1 MWANLLLL
9 LGSNAA
15 RAEVLAASR
24 EILKKYGLAV
34 AKNFFSKLSKEELIS
49 LSKKELLELAELNLK
64 SSGRQ
69 VIDAKIFSKS
79 NARKLAGKFNQGIDA
94 IENRTRAYL
103 EAKSLTVLTQRGIDA
118 TYNPQLRSIR
128 AAFGLKNPKV
138 QELTGFRATKV
149 YRKARGLSS
158 NTLEGAL
165 FPQSSRQAFG
175 VYYLR
180 GVIGEGTASSLNS
193 LLVGVPRATLATPR
207 ARAFVR
213 ATQAEIKYLRSV
225 GQIKNASQLSKA
237 LKNATAQARNL
248 YGPQDP
254 FYRSKI
260 AGYVSGRLTVP
271 LASTYVFV
279 DNDERKKNI
288 QKFNKSIPD
297 FAKKTA
303 KQKVRT
309 YVDSYTRQ
317 DGIRVRGHYRQLE
330 VAAT

>member
-15 RAEVLAASR
+15 RTEVLAASK
-24 EILKKYGLAV
+24 EILKRYGLSV
-34 AKNFFSKLSKEELIS
+34 AKNFFGKLTKEELIS
-49 LSKKELLELAELNLK
+49 LSKKELVDLAELSLK
-64 SSGRQ
+64 SSGREL
-69 VIDAKIFSKS
+69 IDSKIFSKS
-79 NARKLAGKFNQGIDA
+79 NASKLAGKFNQGIDA

-103 EAKSLTVLTQRGIDA
+103 EAKSLTLLTQRGIDA
-118 TYNPQLRSIR
+118 TYNPQIRSIR

-138 QELTGFRATKV
+138 QELSGFRATKL
-149 YRKARGLSS
+149 YRRARGLSS
-158 NTLEGAL
+158 NALEAAL
-165 FPQSSRQAFG
+165 FPNSKRQAFG

-180 GVIGEGTASSLNS
+180 GVIGEGTASTLNS
-193 LLVGVPRATLATPR
+193 LLLGVPRATLATPR

-213 ATQAEIKYLRSV
+213 ATQAEIKYLRTV
-225 GQIKNASQLSKA
+225 GQIKNASQLSRA

-254 FYRSKI
+254 FYKSKI
-260 AGYVSGRLTVP
+260 SGYVSGRLTVP

-303 KQKVRT
+303 KQKART
-309 YVDSYTRQ
+309 WVDSYTRV
-317 DGIRVRGHYRQLE
+317 DGIKVKGHYRQLE
-330 VAAT
+330 VAA